1 MKHRARRLV
10 IAVLVSLTALA
21 GVAAQTQRQSSPQA
35 RQKTF
40 DVVWKTVNDKYF
52 DRGFS
57 GVDWAAV
64 RQRYAPRVTN
74 VTSDVELFDLIGRML
89 GEIPISHLRLLELET
104 LDKALARSVVT
115 TGLALRDIENEVV
128 ITRVVQGS
136 PGAHAGLRTGFAIR
150 RIDGA
155 VVADARTAETM
166 LAAENRVH
174 RVAVLDEGGMVREFA
189 VEHQLPPSDKLES
202 VPLITGTRYA
212 LVESKWIRDGI
223 GYVHFTNFIAPLKKR
238 LLTAFATM
246 SSASGIILDLRGNS
260 GGETEVGMALAGM
273 LLDKET
279 QLAITR
285 TRKGDDDYY
294 KAKAQKHAYR
304 GPVAILI
311 DQESASE
318 SEQVTA
324 GLQEAGR
331 VVVIGKTSRGVA
343 MDATFQELPIETVAL
358 LFPVGMPRTPKGTVI
373 EGRGVIPDI
382 EVNLTREELLD
393 GRDAQLEAAIAYL
406 QHRQP

>member
-1 MKHRARRLV
+1 
-10 IAVLVSLTALA
+10 
-21 GVAAQTQRQSSPQA
+21 
-35 RQKTF
+35 
-40 DVVWKTVNDKYF
+40 
-52 DRGFS
+52 
-57 GVDWAAV
+57 
-64 RQRYAPRVTN
+64 
-74 VTSDVELFDLIGRML
+74 
-89 GEIPISHLRLLELET
+89 
-104 LDKALARSVVT
+104 
-115 TGLALRDIENEVV
+115 
-128 ITRVVQGS
+128 
-136 PGAHAGLRTGFAIR
+136 
-150 RIDGA
+150 
-155 VVADARTAETM
+155 
-166 LAAENRVH
+166 
-174 RVAVLDEGGMVREFA
+174 
-189 VEHQLPPSDKLES
+189 
-202 VPLITGTRYA
+202 
-212 LVESKWIRDGI
+212 
-223 GYVHFTNFIAPLKKR
+223 
-238 LLTAFATM
+238 
-246 SSASGIILDLRGNS
+246 
-260 GGETEVGMALAGM
+260 MALAGM

-343 MDATFQELPIETVAL
+343 MDATFQDLPIETVAL

-406 QHRQP
+406 EHRQP